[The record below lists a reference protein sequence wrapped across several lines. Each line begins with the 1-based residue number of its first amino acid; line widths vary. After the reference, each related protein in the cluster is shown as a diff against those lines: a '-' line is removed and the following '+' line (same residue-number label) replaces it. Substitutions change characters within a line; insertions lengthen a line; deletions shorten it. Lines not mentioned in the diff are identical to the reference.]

1 MGVLFFVQMITAMI
15 GSSLSQAFIDGSGDK
30 TQLTL
35 GVLLMMCSGI
45 AVVGIGFLMY
55 RILKVVNK
63 KLAFWY
69 PTLRVVEFTISAACG
84 IYLLTQL
91 QPVPHSLLWVYI
103 PTAIGGLIFTY
114 LLFISKLV
122 PRPLAA
128 LGFIGY
134 ALLLLG
140 VPVDLLSAL
149 DTDKG
154 AGFAFL
160 VPGGLFEF
168 VFLPIWLIAKGFA
181 PLKAVTNHQEKI

>member
-1 MGVLFFVQMITAMI
+1 MI
-15 GSSLSQAFIDGSGDK
+15 GSSLSQTFIDGSGSK
-30 TQLTL
+30 TQLTI

-55 RILKVVNK
+55 RILKAVNK

-69 PTLRVVEFTISAACG
+69 PAFRVAEFTVSAICG
-84 IYLLTQL
+84 IYLLVQL
-91 QPVPHSLLWVYI
+91 QPVSHYLLWVYI

-114 LLFISKLV
+114 LLFVSKLV
-122 PRPLAA
+122 PRPIAA

-140 VPVDLLSAL
+140 VPVDLFSTL
-149 DTDKG
+149 DINKG
-154 AGFAFL
+154 AGLAFL

-168 VFLPIWLIAKGFA
+168 VFLPIWLIAKGFK
-181 PLKAVTNHQEKI
+181 PLKTATN